1 MKMKEYLHGSSVK
14 INEKR
19 NSVRHM
25 KLYWVTTEDHHED
38 WFIVAS
44 SNEEASLFH
53 EENEGYNPGDATSKE
68 IVDIP
73 DDVATALG
81 WPPDEVLLSVG
92 ATFINEDEPRI
103 VEINGQQYVEGM
115 LEAHIRELQDDVFE
129 SQGEERLN
137 QTKRTAS
144 IKH

>member
-1 MKMKEYLHGSSVK
+1 
-14 INEKR
+14 
-19 NSVRHM
+19 M
-25 KLYWVTTEDHHED
+25 KLYWVETEDHHED

-53 EENEGYNPGDATSKE
+53 EENEGYNPGDATAIE
-68 IVDIP
+68 IIDIP
-73 DDVATALG
+73 DNISTDTG
-81 WPPDEVLLSVG
+81 WPSDDVLLSVG
-92 ATFINEDEPRI
+92 AKFINEDEPRI
-103 VEINGQQYVEGM
+103 VEINGQKFVEGM

-137 QTKRTAS
+137 QTKRTDS

>member
-38 WFIVAS
+38 WFIVAPS
-44 SNEEASLFH
+44 REVASKFH
-53 EENEGYNPGDATSKE
+53 EENEGYNPGDATSIE
-68 IVDIP
+68 IIDIP
-73 DDVATALG
+73 DNIIADIG

-92 ATFINEDEPRI
+92 AKFINKEEPRV

-115 LEAHIRELQDDVFE
+115 DVKYILINYYIY
-129 SQGEERLN
+129 S
-137 QTKRTAS
+137 
-144 IKH
+144 